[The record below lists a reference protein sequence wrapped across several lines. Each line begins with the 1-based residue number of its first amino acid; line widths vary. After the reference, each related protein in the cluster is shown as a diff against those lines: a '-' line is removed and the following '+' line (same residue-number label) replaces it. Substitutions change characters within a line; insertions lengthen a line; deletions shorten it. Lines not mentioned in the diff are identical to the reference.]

1 MSNSSGKIQSLPPVN
16 GGADSNGVAGLHG
29 RLRKLILD
37 GSYPPGTLLS
47 QVELAEALGVSR
59 TPLRE
64 ALRMLQEEGLIE
76 AEHNQRARIP
86 SFDPQVL
93 DAIYASRVLLE
104 ALGIRLTVPYLQQQD
119 VDALHEALMDLSS
132 TTEPESRE
140 DPHRRFHRLLVVY
153 AGEQLC
159 NTIASYAD
167 RCAFYRRMY
176 VQSDPR
182 NRTVA
187 DAEHEAIFQACLAR
201 DPELA
206 AYRLTRHLARTA
218 LTLLAQLTPEYEP
231 AAVRTALQVAH
242 GGANVFNAT
251 SSRKRRRKAN
261 LVALEDGVLEP

>member
-1 MSNSSGKIQSLPPVN
+1 MSNSSGKIQSLPPIN
-16 GGADSNGVAGLHG
+16 GGADSNGVAALHG

-104 ALGIRLTVPYLQQQD
+104 ALGIRLTVPYLQQHD
-119 VDALHEALMDLSS
+119 VDALREALMDLSS
-132 TTEPESRE
+132 ASDPESRE
-140 DPHRRFHRLLVVY
+140 EPHRRFHRLLVAY
-153 AGEQLC
+153 AGEHLG
-159 NTIASYAD
+159 NTIAGNAD

-187 DAEHEAIFQACLAR
+187 DAEHESIFQACVAR
-201 DPELA
+201 DSELA

-231 AAVRTALQVAH
+231 AAVRTALQVSH
-242 GGANVFNAT
+242 GGTNVFDTT
-251 SSRKRRRKAN
+251 SPRKRTQNAN
-261 LVALEDGVLEP
+261 L